1 MGIGANIKRE
11 REKKGLS
18 RRQLADSLGI
28 TDVSISRYENEK
40 RTPSIKILESIS
52 LHLDVSIDDL
62 TTEKEEKKLIENR
75 TNSIDK
81 LTEKI
86 KSKLTEEDKEIL
98 LNLIKYYNDTI
109 YDQNFDIK
117 DITEEH
123 LEDLR
128 AMLIPIIKTAI
139 KDLEIN
145 DINT

>member
-11 REKKGLS
+11 RERKGLS
-18 RRQLADSLGI
+18 RKQLADSLGV

-52 LHLDVSIDDL
+52 LRLDVSINDL
-62 TTEKEEKKLIENR
+62 TTEKEEKKLIRNR
-75 TNSIDK
+75 MNSLNK
-81 LTEKI
+81 LSEKM
-86 KSKLTEEDKEIL
+86 KSRLTSEDKEIL

-109 YDQNFDIK
+109 YDQSFDIK
-117 DITEEH
+117 DITDEH

-128 AMLIPIIKTAI
+128 AVLIPTIKATI

>member
-11 REKKGLS
+11 RERKGLS
-18 RRQLADSLGI
+18 RKQLAESLGV

-52 LHLDVSIDDL
+52 LRLDVSINDL
-62 TTEKEEKKLIENR
+62 TTEKEEKKLIRNR
-75 TNSIDK
+75 INSLNK
-81 LTEKI
+81 LSEKM
-86 KSKLTEEDKEIL
+86 KSKLTSEDKEIL

-109 YDQNFDIK
+109 YDQSFDIK
-117 DITEEH
+117 DITDEH

-128 AMLIPIIKTAI
+128 AVLIPTIKATI

>member
-11 REKKGLS
+11 RERKGLS
-18 RRQLADSLGI
+18 RKQLADSLGV

-52 LHLDVSIDDL
+52 LRLDVSINDL
-62 TTEKEEKKLIENR
+62 TTEKEEKKLIRNR
-75 TNSIDK
+75 MNSLNK
-81 LTEKI
+81 LSEKM
-86 KSKLTEEDKEIL
+86 KSKLTSEDKEIL

-109 YDQNFDIK
+109 YDQSFDIK
-117 DITEEH
+117 DITDEH

-128 AMLIPIIKTAI
+128 AVLIPTIKATI